1 MCLNFNFLKV
11 CRYCVKHKN
20 DQQPGWEIVY
30 TCGGCDADDWI
41 EEAFNAWRVANKTQI
56 FVGRISL
63 TPSNVS
69 RKIAEFKARN
79 LRTLQLHPAQIVR
92 FMCLQ
97 GSYVLSAEMVATG
110 AITISACIRC
120 LLYLLHP
127 CTVCLSQSYACV
139 PV

>member
-1 MCLNFNFLKV
+1 
-11 CRYCVKHKN
+11 VKHKN

-110 AITISACIRC
+110 AITEQLFEWAES
-120 LLYLLHP
+120 LYHFCMHTQLAVAASFMH
-127 CTVCLSQSYACV
+127 CWSFT
-139 PV
+139 